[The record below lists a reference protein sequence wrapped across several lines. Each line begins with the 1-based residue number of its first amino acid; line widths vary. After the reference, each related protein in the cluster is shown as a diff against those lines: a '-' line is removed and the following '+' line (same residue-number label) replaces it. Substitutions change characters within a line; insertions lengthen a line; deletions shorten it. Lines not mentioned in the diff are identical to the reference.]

1 MGAVLGL
8 TNGLGAV
15 NAALL
20 TLGRRAGAGM
30 VAVMVIV
37 ILLQVFFRYVLGNAL
52 AWPEEAARFLMLW
65 MTGLMAPTAFRRG
78 GFVSIEMLTRLLPTA
93 ASAILSLVLLG
104 LSLTV
109 MIVGVKIGWSEV
121 TGLGGRF
128 ATDSLHYPTAWDFS
142 TWDKVPKRWM
152 MLSLVIGLG
161 LLISVCVELILR
173 SLVTLAGRANHLI
186 EIPHAVMGG
195 AE

>member
-1 MGAVLGL
+1 MGAVLSL
-8 TNGLGAV
+8 TNGLGMV

-20 TLGRRAGAGM
+20 TFGRRVGAGM
-30 VAVMVIV
+30 VAMMVVI

-52 AWPEEAARFLMLW
+52 AWPEEASRFLMLW

-78 GFVSIEMLTRLLPTA
+78 GFVSIEMLTRMLPTVL
-93 ASAILSLVLLG
+93 SAILSLLLLG
-104 LSLTV
+104 LSLV
-109 MIVGVKIGWSEV
+109 VLIVGLKIGWSEV

-128 ATDSLHYPTAWDFS
+128 ATDSLHYPTSLDFS
-142 TWDKVPKRWM
+142 TVQKVPKSWM
-152 MLSLVIGLG
+152 MLSMVVGLG

-173 SLVTLAGRANHLI
+173 SFLTLVGRTENLI
-186 EIPHAVMGG
+186 EIPFSVMGG

>member
-8 TNGLGAV
+8 TNGLGIV

-20 TLGRRAGAGM
+20 TLGRRLGAGM
-30 VAVMVIV
+30 VGVMVII

-93 ASAILSLVLLG
+93 MSAILSLLLLG

-109 MIVGVKIGWSEV
+109 MIVGVKIGWGEMM
-121 TGLGGRF
+121 GLGGRF
-128 ATDSLHYPTAWDFS
+128 ATDSLHYPTAFDFS
-142 TWDKVPKRWM
+142 SWEKVPKRWM
-152 MLSLVIGLG
+152 MASLVVGLT
-161 LLISVCVELILR
+161 LLISVCIELILR
-173 SLVTLAGRANHLI
+173 SIITLAGRADTLI
-186 EIPHAVMGG
+186 EIPHTVMGG

>member
-1 MGAVLGL
+1 MGALLGL
-8 TNGLGAV
+8 TNGLGMV

-20 TLGRRAGAGM
+20 TLGRRLGAGM
-30 VAVMVIV
+30 VGVMVIV

-78 GFVSIEMLTRLLPTA
+78 GFVSIEMLTRLLPLTL
-93 ASAILSLVLLG
+93 SAVLSLLLLG
-104 LSLTV
+104 LSLTLMV
-109 MIVGVKIGWSEV
+109 VGIKIGWSEV

-128 ATDSLHYPTAWDFS
+128 ATDSLHFPTAWDLS

-152 MLSLVIGLG
+152 MMSLVVGLA
-161 LLISVCVELILR
+161 LLISVCVELMLR
-173 SLVTLAGRANHLI
+173 SIATIAGQAEQLI

>member
-1 MGAVLGL
+1 MGALLGL
-8 TNGLGAV
+8 TNGLGMA

-20 TLGRRAGAGM
+20 TLGRRLGAGM
-30 VAVMVIV
+30 VGVMVIV

-78 GFVSIEMLTRLLPTA
+78 GFVSIEMLTRLLPLTL
-93 ASAILSLVLLG
+93 SAVLSLLLLG
-104 LSLTV
+104 LSLTLMV
-109 MIVGVKIGWSEV
+109 VGIKIGWSEV

-128 ATDSLHYPTAWDFS
+128 ATDSLHFPTAWDLS

-152 MLSLVIGLG
+152 MMSLVVGLA
-161 LLISVCVELILR
+161 LLISVCVELMLR
-173 SLVTLAGRANHLI
+173 SLVTLAGQAARLI

>member
-1 MGAVLGL
+1 MGTVLGL
-8 TNGLGAV
+8 TNGLGML
-15 NAALL
+15 NATLL
-20 TLGRRAGAGM
+20 TLGRRLGASM
-30 VAVMVIV
+30 VGLMVII
-37 ILLQVFFRYVLGNAL
+37 ILLQVFFRYVLGSAL

-78 GFVSIEMLTRLLPTA
+78 GFVSIEMLTRLLPSA

-104 LSLTV
+104 LSLAV
-109 MIVGVKIGWSEV
+109 MIVGLKIGWGEV
-121 TGLGGRF
+121 TGFGGRF
-128 ATDSLHYPTAWDFS
+128 ATDSLHYPTSLDFS
-142 TWDKVPKRWM
+142 TWDKVPKSWM
-152 MLSLVIGLG
+152 MASLVVGLA

-173 SLVTLAGRANHLI
+173 SLLILAGRTNDLI

>member
-8 TNGLGAV
+8 TNGLGMV
-15 NAALL
+15 NATLL
-20 TLGRRAGAGM
+20 TLGRRLGAGM
-30 VAVMVIV
+30 VGVMVII
-37 ILLQVFFRYVLGNAL
+37 ILIQVFFRYVLGSAL

-93 ASAILSLVLLG
+93 ASAILSLFLLG
-104 LSLTV
+104 VSLTV
-109 MIVGVKIGWSEV
+109 MVVGLKIGWSEV

-128 ATDSLHYPTAWDFS
+128 ATDSLHYPTSFDLS
-142 TWDKVPKRWM
+142 TWTKVPKSWM
-152 MLSLVIGLG
+152 MLSLVTGLV

-173 SLVTLAGRANHLI
+173 SLLTFSGRMDDLI
-186 EIPHAVMGG
+186 KIPHAVAGG

>member
-1 MGAVLGL
+1 MGALLGL
-8 TNGLGAV
+8 TNGLGMV
-15 NAALL
+15 NAILL
-20 TLGRRAGAGM
+20 TLGRRLGAGM
-30 VAVMVIV
+30 VGVMVII

-52 AWPEEAARFLMLW
+52 AWPEESARFLMLW

-78 GFVSIEMLTRLLPTA
+78 GFVSIEMLTRLLPLTL
-93 ASAILSLVLLG
+93 SAVLSLLLLG
-104 LSLTV
+104 LSLTLMV
-109 MIVGVKIGWSEV
+109 VGIKIGWSEV

-128 ATDSLHYPTAWDFS
+128 ATDSLHFPTTWDLS

-152 MLSLVIGLG
+152 MMSLVVGLA
-161 LLISVCVELILR
+161 LLISVCVELMLR
-173 SLVTLAGRANHLI
+173 SIATLAGQAARLI

>member
-1 MGAVLGL
+1 MGALLVL

-20 TLGRRAGAGM
+20 TLGRRLGAGM

-65 MTGLMAPTAFRRG
+65 MTGLMAPSAFRRG
-78 GFVSIEMLTRLLPTA
+78 GFVSIDMLTRLLPRP
-93 ASAILSLVLLG
+93 ASAVLALCLLG
-104 LSLTV
+104 LSMTV
-109 MIVGVKIGWSEV
+109 MIAGIEIGWREV

-128 ATDSLHYPTAWDFS
+128 ATDSLHVPTTFDLS
-142 TWDKVPKRWM
+142 TWVKVPKSWM
-152 MLSLVIGLG
+152 MLSLVVGLA
-161 LLISVCVELILR
+161 LLISVCIELILR
-173 SLVTLAGRANHLI
+173 SLVGIAGQSERLM
-186 EIPHAVMGG
+186 EIPESAVGG

>member
-8 TNGLGAV
+8 TNGLGMV

-20 TLGRRAGAGM
+20 TLGRRLGASM
-30 VAVMVIV
+30 VGVMVIV
-37 ILLQVFFRYVLGNAL
+37 ILMQVFFRYVLGNAL
-52 AWPEEAARFLMLW
+52 AWPEEAARFMMLW

-78 GFVSIEMLTRLLPTA
+78 GFVSIEMLTRLLPPA
-93 ASAILSLVLLG
+93 ISAVLSLLLLG

-109 MIVGVKIGWSEV
+109 MIVGIKIGWSEV

-128 ATDSLHYPTAWDFS
+128 ATDSLHYPTALDFS
-142 TWDKVPKRWM
+142 TWDKVPKSWM
-152 MLSLVIGLG
+152 MLSLVVGLG
-161 LLISVCVELILR
+161 LLISVCIELILR
-173 SLVTLAGRANHLI
+173 SLLTLAGRTDNLI
-186 EIPHAVMGG
+186 EIPHAVAGG

>member
-8 TNGLGAV
+8 TNGLGMV

-20 TLGRRAGAGM
+20 TLGRRLGASM
-30 VAVMVIV
+30 VAIMVIV

-52 AWPEEAARFLMLW
+52 AWPEETARFLMLW

-93 ASAILSLVLLG
+93 AAAILSLALLG

-109 MIVGVKIGWSEV
+109 MVVGIKIGWAEV
-121 TGLGGRF
+121 TGFSGRF
-128 ATDSLHYPTAWDFS
+128 ATDSLHYPTAFDLS
-142 TWDKVPKRWM
+142 TWANVPKSWM
-152 MLSLVIGLG
+152 MASMVVGLG

-173 SLVTLAGRANHLI
+173 SLLTLAGRANHLI
-186 EIPHAVMGG
+186 EIPHAVAGG

>member
-20 TLGRRAGAGM
+20 TLGRRIGASM

-52 AWPEEAARFLMLW
+52 AWPEEASRFLMLW

-104 LSLTV
+104 LSLV
-109 MIVGVKIGWSEV
+109 VLIVGVKIGWSEV

-128 ATDSLHYPTAWDFS
+128 ATDSLHYPTTLDFN
-142 TWDKVPKRWM
+142 TIQKVPKSWM
-152 MLSLVIGLG
+152 MLSLVVGLG
-161 LLISVCVELILR
+161 MLISVCVELILR
-173 SLVTLAGRANHLI
+173 SLITLVGHAENLN
-186 EIPHAVMGG
+186 EIPYSVMGG

>member
-8 TNGLGAV
+8 TNGLGMV
-15 NAALL
+15 NATLL
-20 TLGRRAGAGM
+20 TLGRRLGASM
-30 VAVMVIV
+30 VGLMVII
-37 ILLQVFFRYVLGNAL
+37 ILIQVFFRYVLGSAL

-93 ASAILSLVLLG
+93 ASAILSLFLLG
-104 LSLTV
+104 VSLTV
-109 MIVGVKIGWSEV
+109 MVVGLKIGWSEV

-128 ATDSLHYPTAWDFS
+128 ATDSLHYPTSFDFS
-142 TWDKVPKRWM
+142 TWNKVPKSWM
-152 MLSLVIGLG
+152 MLSLVTGLA
-161 LLISVCVELILR
+161 LLISVCIELILR
-173 SLVTLAGRANHLI
+173 SLLTFFGRNDDLI
-186 EIPHAVMGG
+186 EIPHAVAAG

>member
-1 MGAVLGL
+1 MGALLGL
-8 TNGLGAV
+8 TNGLGVV

-20 TLGRRAGAGM
+20 TFGRRLGAGM

-52 AWPEEAARFLMLW
+52 AWPEESARFLMLW

-78 GFVSIEMLTRLLPTA
+78 GFVSIEMLTRLLPTG
-93 ASAILSLVLLG
+93 ASAILSLLLLG
-104 LSLTV
+104 LSLVV
-109 MIVGVKIGWSEV
+109 MIVGLQIGWSEV

-128 ATDSLHYPTAWDFS
+128 ATDSLHYPTSLDFS

-152 MLSLVIGLG
+152 MLSLVVGLG

-173 SLVTLAGRANHLI
+173 SLVTLAGHANRLI
-186 EIPHAVMGG
+186 EIPFAVMGG

>member
-8 TNGLGAV
+8 TNGLGMV
-15 NAALL
+15 NATLL
-20 TLGRRAGAGM
+20 TLGRRLGAGM
-30 VAVMVIV
+30 VGVMVII
-37 ILLQVFFRYVLGNAL
+37 ILIQVFFRYVLGSAL

-93 ASAILSLVLLG
+93 ASAILSLFLLG
-104 LSLTV
+104 VSLTV
-109 MIVGVKIGWSEV
+109 MVVGLKIGWSEV

-128 ATDSLHYPTAWDFS
+128 ATDSLHHPTSFDLS
-142 TWDKVPKRWM
+142 TWTKVPKSWM
-152 MLSLVIGLG
+152 MLSLVTGLV

-173 SLVTLAGRANHLI
+173 SLLTFSGRMDDLI
-186 EIPHAVMGG
+186 KIPHAVAGG

>member
-1 MGAVLGL
+1 MGALLGL
-8 TNGLGAV
+8 TNGLGMV
-15 NAALL
+15 NAILL
-20 TLGRRAGAGM
+20 TLGRRLGAGM
-30 VAVMVIV
+30 VGVMVII

-52 AWPEEAARFLMLW
+52 AWPEESARFLMLW

-78 GFVSIEMLTRLLPTA
+78 GFVSIEMLTRLLPLTL
-93 ASAILSLVLLG
+93 SAVLSLLLLG
-104 LSLTV
+104 LSLTLMV
-109 MIVGVKIGWSEV
+109 VGIKIGWSEV

-128 ATDSLHYPTAWDFS
+128 ATDSLHFPTTWDLS

-152 MLSLVIGLG
+152 MMSLVVGLA
-161 LLISVCVELILR
+161 LLISVCVELMLR
-173 SLVTLAGRANHLI
+173 SIATLAGQAEQLI

>member
-8 TNGLGAV
+8 TNGLGMV

-20 TLGRRAGAGM
+20 TFGRRAGAGM

-78 GFVSIEMLTRLLPTA
+78 GFVSIEMLTRLLPPA
-93 ASAILSLVLLG
+93 PSAILSLLLLG

-109 MIVGVKIGWSEV
+109 MVVGVQIGWSEV

-128 ATDSLHYPTAWDFS
+128 ATDSLHYPTAFDLS
-142 TWDKVPKRWM
+142 TWAKVPKSWM
-152 MLSLVIGLG
+152 MLSLVVGLAM
-161 LLISVCVELILR
+161 LISVCIELILR
-173 SLVTLAGRANHLI
+173 SLLTLSGRANQLI
-186 EIPHAVMGG
+186 AIPHAAMGG

>member
-8 TNGLGAV
+8 TNGLGMV
-15 NAALL
+15 NAVLL
-20 TLGRRAGAGM
+20 TLGRRLGAGM
-30 VAVMVIV
+30 VAVMVII

-52 AWPEEAARFLMLW
+52 AWPEEASRFLMLW

-78 GFVSIEMLTRLLPTA
+78 GFVSIEMLTRLLPSA
-93 ASAILSLVLLG
+93 PAAILSLLLLG
-104 LSLTV
+104 LSLVV
-109 MIVGVKIGWSEV
+109 MIVGMKIGWAEV

-128 ATDSLHYPTAWDFS
+128 ATDSLHYPTSFDLG
-142 TWDKVPKRWM
+142 TWEKMPKRWM

-161 LLISVCVELILR
+161 LLISVCIELILR
-173 SLVTLAGRANHLI
+173 SLVTLAGQAQRLI
-186 EIPHAVMGG
+186 EIPFAVMGG